1 MDSYVFL
8 TIPFFTWLKDHF
20 FLLFFSIYWLS
31 VNLHSHCRAKMN
43 NNHNL
48 LLVPITIFC
57 VFALITGTIQFP
69 TFFYHIW
76 SYLLIFFSSR
86 RCMSFKVN
94 YRKCGTEIQGSIN
107 PNDFNELVIIRIS
120 VILLFVQ
127 RPAKLDTFRTLTSS
141 LIFCSH
147 SKGLTVIIFGSWH
160 VIITFYLWADGNI
173 AQSVSPST
181 SLSAACGRYLSCLM
195 LLDCGFICFMHVL
208 EFLITVPLFVSLN
221 ESDSLSLV

>member
-1 MDSYVFL
+1 MCVCFNYRHYTVS
-8 TIPFFTWLKDHF
+8 PFFFIIYDL
-20 FLLFFSIYWLS
+20 IYWSFFHQDGACHLEW
-31 VNLHSHCRAKMN
+31 
-43 NNHNL
+43 
-48 LLVPITIFC
+48 ITI
-57 VFALITGTIQFP
+57 G
-69 TFFYHIW
+69 W
-76 SYLLIFFSSR
+76 
-86 RCMSFKVN
+86 N
-94 YRKCGTEIQGSIN
+94 GRKCGTEIQGSIN